1 MIAVLTD
8 RAALPTRIVMAT
20 RGDER
25 RAWRIIDAFAERT
38 GLEARRSE
46 RVAEFALRAGERDI
60 QVVATLTDIDRDWRH
75 HLDLGPPGHV
85 WGTTTRQRLGVSRS
99 GG

>member
-1 MIAVLTD
+1 MEST
-8 RAALPTRIVMAT
+8 LPARIVMVT

-46 RVAEFALRAGERDI
+46 RVAEFILRGDHDV
-60 QVVATLTDIDRDWRH
+60 QVLATLTEIDRDWRRN
-75 HLDLGPPGHV
+75 LDLGLPG
-85 WGTTTRQRLGVSRS
+85 GRC
-99 GG
+99 

>member
-1 MIAVLTD
+1 MKST
-8 RAALPTRIVMAT
+8 LPTRIVMVT

-46 RVAEFALRAGERDI
+46 RVAEFMLRADHDV
-60 QVVATLTDIDRDWRH
+60 QVLATLTDIDRDWRR
-75 HLDLGPPGHV
+75 HLDLRLPG
-85 WGTTTRQRLGVSRS
+85 GRS
-99 GG
+99 